1 MDIHE
6 MIGAATTS
14 IRAMEMKLSVVEDT
28 LVRTKADN
36 ERLRT
41 DLADE
46 TARRTEAQADLIH
59 FRTVFEA
66 NVCLEAMKICKK
78 MFELTHSN
86 MLIEASEAVKR
97 MVEEKQEQER
107 KDKVS
112 QEDKETIV
120 DNYDNEKPLVL
131 PADTEIDGFQKSDGG
146 PAEGTIVAPPAHI
159 NSHQEL
165 KVFYRNSH
173 LRQVP
178 SGWRERPSFVFRDG
192 QWAETTKTVTFAE
205 RKMREMRSNGAGQP
219 MSENLSEYLQ
229 APRTDLKNS
238 VARTVLSSFGM

>member
-41 DLADE
+41 DLANE

-107 KDKVS
+107 VEKEVVVEEPEAPAAPVS
-112 QEDKETIV
+112 DQ
-120 DNYDNEKPLVL
+120 L
-131 PADTEIDGFQKSDGG
+131 PE
-146 PAEGTIVAPPAHI
+146 EGTIVAPPAHI

-219 MSENLSEYLQ
+219 MPENLSEYLQ
-229 APRTDLKNS
+229 APRTDLKSS

>member
-14 IRAMEMKLSVVEDT
+14 IRAMQIT
-28 LVRTKADN
+28 LETTERNLARSEADN
-36 ERLRT
+36 ARLRT
-41 DLADE
+41 DLANE
-46 TARRTEAQADLIH
+46 AARRTEAQADLIH

-86 MLIEASEAVKR
+86 MLVEASEAVKR
-97 MVEEKQEQER
+97 MVEEKQEEER
-107 KDKVS
+107 AKKATEVMVEEPESTVS
-112 QEDKETIV
+112 APASDQ
-120 DNYDNEKPLVL
+120 L
-131 PADTEIDGFQKSDGG
+131 PE
-146 PAEGTIVAPPAHI
+146 EGTIVTPPAHI

-192 QWAETTKTVTFAE
+192 QWSETTKTVTFAE
-205 RKMREMRSNGAGQP
+205 RKMRELRSNGSGQP
-219 MSENLSEYLQ
+219 IPENLSEYLQ